1 MMIADIDEYRG
12 CFGAWPIC
20 RVLGAS
26 VEGGFII
33 SRGYWLAQSRS
44 ASARSIRDRILAR
57 ELATIHARNFGVYVF
72 ARCGTQPG
80 VRAGILVVT
89 RSLDS

>member
-57 ELATIHARNFGVYVF
+57 ELATIHARNFGVYGISKMWYA
-72 ARCGTQPG
+72 ARRTGWDIGCDQ
-80 VRAGILVVT
+80 VA
-89 RSLDS
+89 

>member
-20 RVLGAS
+20 WVLGAS
-26 VEGGFII
+26 VEGEFII
-33 SRGYWLAQSRS
+33 SRGYWLAKSRS

-57 ELATIHARNFGVYVF
+57 ELATIHARNFGVYGISKMWHA
-72 ARCGTQPG
+72 ARRTGWDIGCDQ
-80 VRAGILVVT
+80 VA
-89 RSLDS
+89 